1 MTKHEKRRVVAGG
14 SEAEQVVRY
23 LREHPE
29 FLSEH
34 PEVLEELEVPHT
46 CGEAVSLVEYQV
58 AAMRERNHELKQ
70 RLQQLVEYA
79 RENEELYG
87 RLHGLTLELI
97 ECARVDDVFAL
108 LKQALVERFD
118 GDAVST
124 HLFAAPRSPEDRG
137 LAEFVHDPG
146 EAGRLFAHAFE
157 EGRPVCGRFSDEQMR
172 YLFGEGHAHLGSA
185 ALLPLGARRPLGLVA
200 MASIDPRRFHS
211 AMGTVFL
218 RQLAEVV
225 ERVIAPHVAREPV

>member
-1 MTKHEKRRVVAGG
+1 MTKHEKRRVDEEG
-14 SEAEQVVRY
+14 SEAEQVARY

-29 FLSEH
+29 FLAEH
-34 PEVLEELEVPHT
+34 PEVLEALEVPHT

-70 RLQQLVEYA
+70 RLQQLVEHA

-97 ECARVDDVFAL
+97 ECAHLEDVFTL
-108 LKQALVERFD
+108 LKQALVERFH

-124 HLFAAPRSPEDRG
+124 HLFAAPRSPEDQG
-137 LAEFVHDPG
+137 LAEFVHDPDD
-146 EAGRLFAHAFE
+146 AARLFSHAFE
-157 EGRPVCGRFSDEQMR
+157 EGRPVCGRFSEEQML
-172 YLFGEGHAHLGSA
+172 YLFGEGHRQLGSA
-185 ALLPLGARRPLGLVA
+185 ALLPLGAGRPLGLVA
-200 MASIDPRRFHS
+200 MGSTDPRRFHS

-218 RQLAEVV
+218 RQLAEIV
-225 ERVIAPHVAREPV
+225 ERVIVPYVGPRTA